1 MSGLA
6 QVRSDITEQAWGEG
20 VEEDIPLHFGAVSVS
35 RILKARMIG
44 LVNTKIPWDKT
55 GVGFPLLSVSYM
67 QLIFPNHYF
76 PFLQGSSSCCLTS
89 MKSCEVCTV

>member
-6 QVRSDITEQAWGEG
+6 QVRSEIIEQAWGGG
-20 VEEDIPLHFGAVSVS
+20 VEEDIPPHFGAVSVS
-35 RILKARMIG
+35 RILKTRMVG

-67 QLIFPNHYF
+67 HLTFPNHF
-76 PFLQGSSSCCLTS
+76 SFSVRQFFILSCRYEEL
-89 MKSCEVCTV
+89 